1 MCFTSIFKLTFKQT
15 IFKIFQ
21 DSLCCVHISDVAV
34 GHISLK
40 RDIIHHKVL
49 NKKKLI

>member
-1 MCFTSIFKLTFKQT
+1 MCFTLICKLTFKQT
-15 IFKIFQ
+15 IYKNFQ
-21 DSLCCVHISDVAV
+21 DSLCCVHITDVAF

-40 RDIIHHKVL
+40 FEFIHHKVL